1 MKDLK
6 HLIYFENLL
15 QEANNE
21 LVQQAKAEGEHALG
35 YTCYFVPETLLN
47 LPGCFS
53 SRLRAPNTGSIDVGT
68 YYMSSKICSYTRS
81 ILERGI
87 EGGYDYLDALLS
99 SETCQ
104 MMHRGHEHF
113 EILGL
118 VKEKNP
124 QFFMSMMDVPFSDED
139 FAVDHYEEQLRVHV
153 LEPLHEVYG
162 VDVSDDALRK
172 AITLSV
178 RYIGDRWLPD
188 KAIDLVDEAASRVR
202 MQALVQPERVHALE
216 TQLAAAT
223 AETEHAVRARDFAR
237 AAGLRAR
244 EQALRAQL
252 DTQRSR
258 WEQENS
264 GPVRAVTGEDV
275 AEIVSLWTGIPV
287 AGITSSE
294 SKQLLQMETSLRR
307 RVVGQDEAI
316 SAIAKALR
324 RARAGLSDPT
334 RPLGVFMLLGPS
346 GVGKSTVLSALLEK
360 RKNLYFSVSATT
372 RDPRPGEL
380 DGIHYHFMDAES
392 FRKWIAMDQ
401 FLEYAEYVG
410 NYYGTSWRVIRE
422 HLDRGQDVLLDI
434 EVEGA
439 SNVKRKADNAVL
451 IFVAPPSFEELSRR
465 LRGRRTENEAVVR
478 ARLERAQV
486 ELKEIPNYDYLVV
499 NDSVIRAASDI
510 ISILNAED
518 CRVTKQNLKLEVD

>member
-153 LEPLHEVYG
+153 LEPLHETYG
-162 VDVSDDALRK
+162 IDISDQAIRAAIRDHNEISRVMTEIGDLRK
-172 AITLSV
+172 AANPVITGYEFHVLQLVSQV
-178 RYIGDRWLPD
+178 CPHKRILPYLKQTLTELKRRKPD
-188 KAIDLVDEAASRVR
+188 AQPWFRVR
-202 MQALVQPERVHALE
+202 LV
-216 TQLAAAT
+216 
-223 AETEHAVRARDFAR
+223 
-237 AAGLRAR
+237 
-244 EQALRAQL
+244 
-252 DTQRSR
+252 
-258 WEQENS
+258 
-264 GPVRAVTGEDV
+264 VTGSEIDDPAFTKLIEDCGAMVV
-275 AEIVSLWTGIPV
+275 ADRYCFGSMPGREEIPLEEGKDV
-287 AGITSSE
+287 
-294 SKQLLQMETSLRR
+294 LQS
-307 RVVGQDEAI
+307 
-316 SAIAKALR
+316 IADYYMWR
-324 RARAGLSDPT
+324 NQCPRAMGPENIIARKKYIFDLAEKYRA
-334 RPLGVFMLLGPS
+334 
-346 GVGKSTVLSALLEK
+346 
-360 RKNLYFSVSATT
+360 
-372 RDPRPGEL
+372 
-380 DGIHYHFMDAES
+380 DGIIVENMKFC
-392 FRKWIAMDQ
+392 
-401 FLEYAEYVG
+401 EYWGY
-410 NYYGTSWRVIRE
+410 
-422 HLDRGQDVLLDI
+422 
-434 EVEGA
+434 
-439 SNVKRKADNAVL
+439 
-451 IFVAPPSFEELSRR
+451 
-465 LRGRRTENEAVVR
+465 
-478 ARLERAQV
+478 ERAQDGMWFYEGY
-486 ELKEIPNYDYLVV
+486 ELPRSIPVCQIEKDYT
-499 NDSVIRAASDI
+499 SAASGQLRTRFQAFI
-510 ISILNAED
+510 ES
-518 CRVTKQNLKLEVD
+518 LEIKKIQAQQ

>member
-153 LEPLHEVYG
+153 LEPLHETYG
-162 VDVSDDALRK
+162 IDISDKAIRAAIRDHNEISRVMTEIGDLRK
-172 AITLSV
+172 AANPVITGYEFHVLQLVSQV
-178 RYIGDRWLPD
+178 CPHKRILPYLKQTLTELKRRKPDAPKGLASIFPFFISFQIAFPFGKRASLFVKLFPCKKDATHASFPQIYSNNKKGRESD
-188 KAIDLVDEAASRVR
+188 K
-202 MQALVQPERVHALE
+202 
-216 TQLAAAT
+216 
-223 AETEHAVRARDFAR
+223 
-237 AAGLRAR
+237 
-244 EQALRAQL
+244 
-252 DTQRSR
+252 
-258 WEQENS
+258 
-264 GPVRAVTGEDV
+264 
-275 AEIVSLWTGIPV
+275 
-287 AGITSSE
+287 
-294 SKQLLQMETSLRR
+294 
-307 RVVGQDEAI
+307 
-316 SAIAKALR
+316 
-324 RARAGLSDPT
+324 SDP
-334 RPLGVFMLLGPS
+334 
-346 GVGKSTVLSALLEK
+346 K
-360 RKNLYFSVSATT
+360 
-372 RDPRPGEL
+372 
-380 DGIHYHFMDAES
+380 
-392 FRKWIAMDQ
+392 
-401 FLEYAEYVG
+401 
-410 NYYGTSWRVIRE
+410 
-422 HLDRGQDVLLDI
+422 
-434 EVEGA
+434 
-439 SNVKRKADNAVL
+439 
-451 IFVAPPSFEELSRR
+451 
-465 LRGRRTENEAVVR
+465 
-478 ARLERAQV
+478 
-486 ELKEIPNYDYLVV
+486 
-499 NDSVIRAASDI
+499 
-510 ISILNAED
+510 
-518 CRVTKQNLKLEVD
+518 KL

>member
-153 LEPLHEVYG
+153 LEPLHETYG
-162 VDVSDDALRK
+162 IDISDKAIRAAIRDHNEISRVMTEIGDLRK
-172 AITLSV
+172 AANPVITGYEFHVLQLVSQV
-178 RYIGDRWLPD
+178 CPHKRILPYLKQTLTELKRRKPD
-188 KAIDLVDEAASRVR
+188 AQPWFRVR
-202 MQALVQPERVHALE
+202 LVVTGSEIDDPAFTKLIEDCGAMVVADRYCYGSFPGRQEIVLTDDEDALTQVCRWYLQHTECPRQSALHRVQYRNDHVAQLVHDFKADGAIYEQMKFCTYWSYERVIANQVMPRDYGIHILSIDRPYIAGQSGQLRTRVQAFVESLE
-216 TQLAAAT
+216 M
-223 AETEHAVRARDFAR
+223 
-237 AAGLRAR
+237 
-244 EQALRAQL
+244 
-252 DTQRSR
+252 
-258 WEQENS
+258 
-264 GPVRAVTGEDV
+264 
-275 AEIVSLWTGIPV
+275 
-287 AGITSSE
+287 
-294 SKQLLQMETSLRR
+294 KQLR
-307 RVVGQDEAI
+307 
-316 SAIAKALR
+316 SAQK
-324 RARAGLSDPT
+324 
-334 RPLGVFMLLGPS
+334 
-346 GVGKSTVLSALLEK
+346 E
-360 RKNLYFSVSATT
+360 
-372 RDPRPGEL
+372 
-380 DGIHYHFMDAES
+380 
-392 FRKWIAMDQ
+392 
-401 FLEYAEYVG
+401 
-410 NYYGTSWRVIRE
+410 
-422 HLDRGQDVLLDI
+422 
-434 EVEGA
+434 
-439 SNVKRKADNAVL
+439 DN
-451 IFVAPPSFEELSRR
+451 
-465 LRGRRTENEAVVR
+465 
-478 ARLERAQV
+478 
-486 ELKEIPNYDYLVV
+486 
-499 NDSVIRAASDI
+499 
-510 ISILNAED
+510 
-518 CRVTKQNLKLEVD
+518 